1 MISKAEGRT
10 LCRSV
15 GRAFTSYA
23 VNLQHRIAFVN
34 PKSRMRD
41 LSTMFTRCRLAPA
54 LACCAFLCSMPASRA
69 QQNVAAAVSTSASL
83 YSALPDAPAPASPQA
98 ASGPAATQAP
108 SGTYVEGK
116 QTKRILGIVPNFRAV
131 SADQKLPPQSVK
143 EKFTTTMQDSFD
155 YSAFIFVGVQAGAA
169 MAQNSYPE
177 FHQGAAGYA
186 RYYWHT
192 FADQT
197 NENTLV
203 EFLLP
208 AVLHQDSRYYTLG
221 HGGIL
226 KRGAYSFSR
235 VLITRKDAGGETFNA
250 SEIVG
255 AGAASGISDLYYP
268 GADRDWT
275 KTGQRWLTSV
285 IIDGATFT
293 FKEFWPDI
301 NDHIFH
307 QKN

>member
-1 MISKAEGRT
+1 MVA
-10 LCRSV
+10 
-15 GRAFTSYA
+15 AFA
-23 VNLQHRIAFVN
+23 VVALIA
-34 PKSRMRD
+34 M
-41 LSTMFTRCRLAPA
+41 
-54 LACCAFLCSMPASRA
+54 RA
-69 QQNVAAAVSTSASL
+69 QAQEPVLLAASSSSASVPGSPLPDGSSSDGPVSNISLSNNAVSD
-83 YSALPDAPAPASPQA
+83 SALPDAPQA
-98 ASGPAATQAP
+98 AQPATAAQTQA
-108 SGTYVEGK
+108 SGGYVQGK

-169 MAQNSYPE
+169 QASNSYPE

-192 FADQT
+192 FADQAD
-197 NENTLV
+197 ENTWV
-203 EFLLP
+203 EFILP

-221 HGGIL
+221 HGGVL
-226 KRGAYSFSR
+226 KRGFYSFSR
-235 VLITRKDAGGETFNA
+235 VAVTRKDSGGETVNV
-250 SEIVG
+250 SEILG
-255 AGAASGISDLYYP
+255 AGTASAISDLYYP
-268 GADRDWT
+268 SDDRDWT

-285 IIDGATFT
+285 ILDGATFT

-301 NDHIFH
+301 NDHLFH